1 LIKKNTRMSDDPSNG
16 WTKAKE
22 SKLLEWQQQSR
33 LHSLGHGRSQELY
46 SKKNDQIQIPSI
58 ILGALAVF
66 FDGVALLWDD
76 KRPPFIIC
84 ALLLTAIA
92 TIFNGILQVTKPIE
106 FASGH
111 EDMAKGYNKIILQI
125 DSVLIKEFAERQS
138 GNTFVSMIEEELIAL
153 KTGGVKIPSSVWAS
167 VKKDFMAGE
176 CDFQKLEDEAG
187 FGGKPFQY
195 TIKLKTRPEAEPV
208 SAPMPAPSEP
218 PTPSG
223 STVIDIDEATATEP
237 PRFELRIGNGGKK
250 IENLFFDYHMSRF
263 N

>member
-1 LIKKNTRMSDDPSNG
+1 MSDDPSNG

-22 SKLLEWQQQSR
+22 TKLLEWQQQSR

-66 FDGVALLWDD
+66 FDGVALLWED

-106 FASGH
+106 SASGH

-125 DSVLIKEFAERQS
+125 DSVLVKEFAERQS
-138 GNTFVSMIEEELIAL
+138 GNTFVTMIEEELIAL

-195 TIKLKTRPEAEPV
+195 TIKLKTRPEIRPEASPEGSQPERVGTEPV
-208 SAPMPAPSEP
+208 
-218 PTPSG
+218 PTEASG
-223 STVIDIDEATATEP
+223 STVIDMDAATATEP